1 MNLFLAALR
10 RRLAGRRF
18 TRAVERHAR
27 AADDLDRALREVLS
41 R

>member
-1 MNLFLAALR
+1 MSACLAALR
-10 RRLAGRRF
+10 RLLAGRSF

-27 AADDLDRALREVLS
+27 AAEDLDRALREVLS